1 MADFIKTKLQ
11 AALALLGMVFALKP
25 YVDDIQNVGFLVLDV
40 RINLLH
46 ALAGMAGLLAVS
58 VHCFALDMLR
68 VRPFSMVERLGNLT
82 FALAVLVL
90 PAFGVS
96 YGLTELGQYLA
107 GRYDLPQLVWAAPAV
122 AGGLVVGWLVLA
134 LLIRVR
140 LSRQD
145 RKHQFESLTETES
158 AALRRAQEMFDH
170 SPYDLSVIEV
180 WRALEARLLRAL
192 LRRKVHGHY
201 DDWSELRDA
210 AHAAG
215 LLAKVP
221 LTTLDE
227 LRRHWQTAIG
237 VEPLPRTD
245 AADALA
251 TARTILSTVPL

>member
-11 AALALLGMVFALKP
+11 AALALLGMVFALRP

-40 RINLLH
+40 SVNLLH

-68 VRPFSMVERLGNLT
+68 ARPFSLVERLGNMC

-107 GRYDLPQLVWAAPAV
+107 GRYDLPQLAWAAPAV
-122 AGGLVVGWLVLA
+122 AGGLVLLWLMLA
-134 LLIRVR
+134 ILIRVR

-145 RKHQFESLTETES
+145 HKHQFESLSETES
-158 AALRRAQEMFDH
+158 AALRRAREMFDH
-170 SPYDLSVIEV
+170 AHYDLSVIEA
-180 WRALEARLLRAL
+180 WRALEARLRRSL
-192 LRRKVHGHY
+192 LRRKDHGHY
-201 DDWSELRDA
+201 DDWSKLRDA

-221 LTTLDE
+221 PTTLE
-227 LRRHWQTAIG
+227 KLRYHWQTAVG
-237 VEPLPRTD
+237 VVPVEQDAATD
-245 AADALA
+245 AMA
-251 TARTILSTVPL
+251 TVRTILSTIPL